1 MNISI
6 SRYRLTTTDIALAG
20 FTNAALLDASRWRG
34 SNEQSAAEV
43 AAAELAYTF
52 GFPAHM
58 KFPAVDDMHQDAL
71 VSALRQS
78 FTNRG
83 GDLLIIFQNTVVLD
97 DTTTTRV
104 DPTSGMEE
112 GLNVIARCVD
122 AINRAYAS
130 AEQAGDA
137 NLAGVSVVLEGFG
150 RSGLPN
156 LQGAWSHAQRVS
168 FDVQPFT
175 DALPT

>member
-1 MNISI
+1 M
-6 SRYRLTTTDIALAG
+6 
-20 FTNAALLDASRWRG
+20 
-34 SNEQSAAEV
+34 

-52 GFPAHM
+52 GFPPHL
-58 KFPAVDDMHQDAL
+58 KFPAVDDAHQDAL
-71 VSALRQS
+71 VQALRNS

-83 GDLLIIFQNTVVLD
+83 GDLLVIFQNTVVLD
-97 DTTTTRV
+97 DTTQTRV
-104 DPTSGMEE
+104 DPTSGLEE

-122 AINRAYAS
+122 AINRAYAA

-156 LQGAWSHAQRVS
+156 LTGAWSSAQRIS